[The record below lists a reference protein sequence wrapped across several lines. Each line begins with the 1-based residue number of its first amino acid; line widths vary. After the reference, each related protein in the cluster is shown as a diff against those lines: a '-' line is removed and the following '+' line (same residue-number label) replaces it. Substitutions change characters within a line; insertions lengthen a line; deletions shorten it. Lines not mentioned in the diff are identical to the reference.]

1 MSKKTSQDATETSS
15 ELKPRMPV
23 RRFDVFAE
31 YNRQKALEQGR
42 PEDEA
47 EGYGLWVAKVVASG
61 GGRSSS
67 ALKRPSKGGEPA
79 KDNSDNKGAE
89 QKEKWHS
96 LGGEEQT
103 DEMYQKE
110 IVSRMG
116 PQFYNT
122 VFMPAIEAAVKAD
135 KGYQEIRDSIRKDW
149 KP

>member
-1 MSKKTSQDATETSS
+1 MSKETSKDKSETGS

-31 YNRQKALEQGR
+31 YNRQKALEKGM

-61 GGRSSS
+61 GGRSS
-67 ALKRPSKGGEPA
+67 ALRAPSRAGDASKEG
-79 KDNSDNKGAE
+79 SDTKEDAP
-89 QKEKWHS
+89 KEKWHS

-110 IVSRMG
+110 IVQRMG
-116 PQFYNT
+116 LQFYNT
-122 VFMPAIEAAVKAD
+122 VFMPAIEDAVKAD